1 MIIRDRALQARILE
15 QIGDEQARS
24 ILLAAMLRPKSAA
37 EISRETGLP
46 LSSTYRKIAE
56 LQEVGLLAPQRFA
69 FTQDGKKVEL
79 YRSTARVV
87 EVRLTEAGVELRLV
101 PNEDMA
107 DKLYRL
113 ISYMREK
120 NYLRFEASLSE
131 ST

>member
-1 MIIRDRALQARILE
+1 MIIRDRALQAQILE

-24 ILLAAMLRPKSAA
+24 ILLAAMRRPKSAA

-46 LSSTYRKIAE
+46 LSSTYRKIAV

-120 NYLRFEASLSE
+120 NYLRFEASLRE